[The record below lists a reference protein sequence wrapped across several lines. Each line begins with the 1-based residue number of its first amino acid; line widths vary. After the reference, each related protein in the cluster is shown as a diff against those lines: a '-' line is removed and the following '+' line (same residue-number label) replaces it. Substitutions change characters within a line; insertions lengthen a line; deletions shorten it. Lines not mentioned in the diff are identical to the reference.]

1 MAVSV
6 EGDRRAARPAG
17 RQSSRLWRATQPLAL
32 AGIDL
37 LCMAFAAAQVGRG
50 LPPVA
55 LAAVLVVVLNGLGRV
70 YAPRVLPSGLDRGG
84 WIAGSGFV
92 AACVAFRESASFVT
106 IALCAMLC
114 TFLAVCGRSVL
125 AFAVRRA
132 HRYGRPAPTLV
143 IGAGPHGHLLAQ
155 NLLAHPEYGL
165 LPLGFLAETG
175 GDHPG
180 LPLLGLPVLGRPG
193 EIAHL
198 IQAYEVRAVILAGQ
212 CQQPVARTARALGCD
227 VYLALDLSELI
238 VDFVTLREHV
248 RGFPLLRMRPA
259 AQRSAFWPLKRALDI
274 AVALAGLIVTAPVLA
289 VCALVI
295 RAEVG
300 QSPLFRQRRVGCQ
313 GEPIDVIKLRTMKP
327 ADAHESATLWSIAH
341 DSRVGPVGR
350 LLRRTS
356 VDELPQLWN
365 VLKGDMSMVG
375 PRPERPHFVDE
386 FSRTIPGY
394 GMRHRAPAGITGW
407 AQIHGLR
414 GDTSIEDRARFDNH
428 YIDGWSLGTDIKI
441 MVRTVGS
448 LLRLGG
454 S

>member
-1 MAVSV
+1 
-6 EGDRRAARPAG
+6 
-17 RQSSRLWRATQPLAL
+17 
-32 AGIDL
+32 
-37 LCMAFAAAQVGRG
+37 MAFTAAQVGRG
-50 LPPVA
+50 IPPVVVA
-55 LAAVLVVVLNGLGRV
+55 GVLVVVLNGLGRV
-70 YAPRVLPSGLDRGG
+70 YAPRVLPSSLDRGG

-92 AACVAFRESASFVT
+92 AACVAFKESASFVT
-106 IALCAMLC
+106 IALCALLY
-114 TFLAVCGRSVL
+114 TFLAVCGRSML

-132 HRYGRPAPTLV
+132 HQYARSAPTLV
-143 IGAGPHGHLLAQ
+143 IGAGPHGHRLAES
-155 NLLAHPEYGL
+155 LLAHPEYGL
-165 LPLGFLAETG
+165 LPLGFLDEAA
-175 GDHPG
+175 GDDP
-180 LPLLGLPVLGRPG
+180 GLPVLGRPS
-193 EIAHL
+193 EVAHI

-212 CQQPVARTARALGCD
+212 GQQPIARTARALGCD

-259 AQRSAFWPLKRALDI
+259 AQHSALWPLKRALDI
-274 AVALAGLIVTAPVLA
+274 TIALTGLILTAPALAL
-289 VCALVI
+289 CALII

-300 QSPLFRQRRVGCQ
+300 QSPLFRQRRVGYQ
-313 GEPIDVIKLRTMKP
+313 GEPIEVIKLRTMKP

-341 DSRVGPVGR
+341 DSRVGRVGR

-365 VLKGDMSMVG
+365 VLKGDMSIVG

-386 FSRTIPGY
+386 FSRTVPGY
-394 GMRHRAPAGITGW
+394 GLRHRMPVGITGW

-428 YIDGWSLGTDIKI
+428 YIDGWSIGADIKI
-441 MVRTVGS
+441 MMRTLWS